1 MKEWLLKFH
10 SGNHFFIPVAKNDT
24 GRDLPLQGKK

>member
-1 MKEWLLKFH
+1 MVAKISIWQPF
-10 SGNHFFIPVAKNDT
+10 FFIPVAKNDT